1 MIRWRVCVTDEQGEK
16 MDELVT
22 LQRSKRLQQMDDVGQ
37 VQGIANDS
45 QSLCRTVT
53 DVEILMHLVH

>member
-1 MIRWRVCVTDEQGEK
+1 